1 MSDLTGKTVAGYPI
15 EKLLAKGSYADTYQV
30 STSGAPLAV
39 RIIQPGLRGDAAVNT
54 AMAKGWELSR
64 AATHPS
70 LVTAFGANVDNDVGA
85 YCLQELVHGKA
96 LRTILLDGSRLAW
109 RDFIIIGEQLL
120 GGVQALHK
128 AGVLHG
134 DIWSGSI
141 QITQDQ
147 DLKLEGAGGLMYV
160 PRRSTELLSG
170 PSMAYQAPE
179 VLRGSP
185 ITVES
190 DIYAVGGC
198 LYAVLAGHDPYPP
211 ESAERLVQL
220 VTERKLPSVTALRE
234 DFPPV
239 TDEFLTRMMAK
250 DPTQRYAQAS
260 DALAD
265 LMRLK
270 ENKPLAPL
278 KGGKPAAAALP
289 SSAPAPVPAPAPASR
304 SSSNPAVGSRP
315 PSAGRSGFGSAI
327 GAKKPISGLG
337 AAVASSGNALQAIKE
352 GSTAGRIFGRLD
364 THVKST
370 IPQTDLEKRG
380 DDLYRQGQLPLALN
394 CWREAFEN
402 SPHTGLKV
410 KVDLAERDVKR
421 EAYSNALEEARMR
434 LDDGDFGGAIARS
447 REALLTAEDEQQRRE
462 VLNVERDAIEKLE
475 KERYVNRIKMI
486 SGGVVLLILTI
497 VSLIYLSRKSADS
510 TPPDVP
516 VAPPAPPPVATTP
529 ANPQSS
535 NQVFRF
541 KFESA
546 KALVTY
552 TAPWSPQGTF
562 LAYLFN
568 NQRAAVLTA
577 GKLPG
582 GPTPLDVM
590 KQLRAGKMFKD
601 ATSLEDNDYA
611 FTIEGNYWVS
621 KLLIRYTGEDGD
633 HLHYYFV
640 VAGPNNTVCLAEA
653 DGREDQLTPEV
664 RDQIHRVM
672 TTWHY
677 EK

>member
-30 STSGAPLAV
+30 STSGAPMAAK
-39 RIIQPGLRGDAAVNT
+39 IIQPGLRGDGAANT

-64 AATHPS
+64 AAVHAS
-70 LVTAFGANVDNDVGA
+70 LITAFGANVDNDVGA
-85 YCLQELVHGKA
+85 YCLQELVRGKS
-96 LRTILLDGSRLAW
+96 LREILMDGSKMAW

-120 GGVQALHK
+120 SGIQALHK

-134 DIWSGSI
+134 DIWTGSI

-160 PRRSTELLSG
+160 PRRSVELLNG
-170 PSMAYQAPE
+170 PSMSYQAPE

-185 ITVES
+185 ISVES
-190 DIYAVGGC
+190 DLYAVGGC

-211 ESAERLVQL
+211 ESAERLAQIVS
-220 VTERKLPSVTALRE
+220 ERKLPSVTALRE
-234 DFPPV
+234 DFPPA
-239 TDEFLTRMMAK
+239 TDEFLTRLMAK
-250 DPTQRYAQAS
+250 DPTQRYAQAA

-270 ENKPLAPL
+270 EGKPLAPL
-278 KGGKPAAAALP
+278 KGGKPAASPLP
-289 SSAPAPVPAPAPASR
+289 SSAATSTSAAPASR
-304 SSSNPAVGSRP
+304 PKSSIGDAVGSRP

-337 AAVASSGNALQAIKE
+337 AAVGSSGSKLQSIKE
-352 GSTAGRIFGRLD
+352 GSTTGRIFGRLD

-394 CWREAFEN
+394 CWREAYEN

-421 EAYSNALEEARMR
+421 DAYSNALEEARMR
-434 LDDGDFGGAIARS
+434 LDDGDFAGAIARA
-447 REALLTAEDEQQRRE
+447 REALLGAEDEQQRRE

-475 KERYVNRIKMI
+475 KERYTNRVKMI
-486 SGGVVLLILTI
+486 GGGVALLILAI
-497 VSLIYLSRKSADS
+497 ISLIYLTRKSAES
-510 TPPDVP
+510 APAPENP
-516 VAPPAPPPVATTP
+516 VAPPPAPVATTP
-529 ANPQSS
+529 EPSRSS
-535 NQVFRF
+535 QVYRF

-546 KALVTY
+546 KATVGY
-552 TAPWSPQGTF
+552 TAPWSPQGNVLVY
-562 LAYLFN
+562 LAGG
-568 NQRAAVLTA
+568 QRATVLTA

-582 GPTPLDVM
+582 SMTNIDVM
-590 KQLRAGKMFKD
+590 KQLRVGKMFKEPKV
-601 ATSLEDNDYA
+601 LEDNDYA
-611 FTIEGNYWVS
+611 FTIEGNHWVS
-621 KLLIRYTGEDGD
+621 KLVLRYSGDDGE

-640 VAGPNNTVCLAEA
+640 VGAPTGVCLAES
-653 DGREDQLTPEV
+653 DGLEEQMTSDVRE
-664 RDQIHRVM
+664 QIQRVI
-672 TTWHY
+672 TTWRY